1 MKGDATMSEKR
12 IRYIVAVVCVLFAC
26 GGYTAAS
33 AFVAKTVEA
42 VNAEEAVAADVVQ
55 AEGAESEEDKATE
68 AKAEEKA
75 AKVKVED
82 KTTEVEAEEE
92 DAEKLAE
99 PEPTAVV
106 SDEET
111 VASEEPEPAQPASS
125 DDDSDCVNANVDGN
139 WYPASNFMTS
149 GRLYDSSGWSY
160 TYYSEKVLPGGGLSI
175 PGRHV
180 GDEGYVMDGDGNLC
194 IASDDLAYGT
204 AVSVPFGSGTAVVYD
219 CGSGSGNLDVYVSW

>member
-12 IRYIVAVVCVLFAC
+12 IRYIVAVICVLFAC
-26 GGYTAAS
+26 GSYTAAS
-33 AFVAKTVEA
+33 AFATKAVEA
-42 VNAEEAVAADVVQ
+42 VNAEEAVVADVVQ
-55 AEGAESEEDKATE
+55 AEGAESEKDKATE
-68 AKAEEKA
+68 VKAEEKA

-82 KTTEVEAEEE
+82 KTTEVEAEEK
-92 DAEKLAE
+92 DAEKL
-99 PEPTAVV
+99 T
-106 SDEET
+106 
-111 VASEEPEPAQPASS
+111 EPEPAQPASS

-139 WYPASNFMTS
+139 WYSASNFMTS
-149 GRLYDSSGWSY
+149 GRLYDGSGWSY